1 MLIGMSGLSEWGD
14 MVESSCVFDA
24 MLIVVEVES
33 DGELDWEVVEPM
45 TVQLIKSV
53 VNEVVLIVSCKEFI
67 NGLKEL

>member
-1 MLIGMSGLSEWGD
+1 
-14 MVESSCVFDA
+14 
-24 MLIVVEVES
+24 
-33 DGELDWEVVEPM
+33 VEPM